1 MQKLNISEPLL
12 LRRLLLTSLYSS
24 NKIIQN
30 QNKTKTRIK
39 IPIKKTYKQNKT
51 KQKHT
56 NNTEKKKKEKKCRKQ
71 MCKICTEKK
80 NGLTIASSEIS
91 FRTPRLSRKNSNS

>member
-39 IPIKKTYKQNKT
+39 IPIKK
-51 KQKHT
+51 
-56 NNTEKKKKEKKCRKQ
+56 KKEKKCRKQ

-80 NGLTIASSEIS
+80 MA
-91 FRTPRLSRKNSNS
+91 

>member
-39 IPIKKTYKQNKT
+39 IPI
-51 KQKHT
+51 
-56 NNTEKKKKEKKCRKQ
+56 KKKKEKKCRKQ